1 MQNYSTIIG
10 KVLTPVKRRKFQR
23 FVQKYKGDFAAKK
36 LSCWEQFV
44 AILLGQITN
53 CSSLREIESIIKY
66 HSNQQYHLGIRKDVA
81 RSTLAKANE
90 IRDWRIYYDLFV
102 DLIGNLKSFEQKEA
116 KNVVKLIDSTPIMLN
131 LNQHKWAE
139 KTQRIGGLKV
149 HLMYDLTKEI
159 PVYFEITGAKKSDI
173 SAAKTIKLK
182 KGTTYVFDK
191 GYTDYNWWKEIDDNQ
206 SYFVTRL
213 KKKANIKELSIIQET
228 NELVSS
234 QLVGLASKK
243 VNHKQKVNEY
253 YGKTLKKVHVKREN
267 KEDLILITNDLKRS
281 DEEIADLYK
290 KRWQIELFF
299 KWIKQNLKIKKF
311 LGRSEN
317 AIKTQICIA
326 MITFVLLRL
335 TEELKEIC
343 VNIPLRMLEKIV
355 GNNLFNCVK
364 IRKYGRKKWKNP
376 NQLQF
381 CWAFSP

>member
-1 MQNYSTIIG
+1 MQKYSTIIA
-10 KVLTPVKRRKFQR
+10 KILTPVKRRKFKSI
-23 FVQKYKGDFAAKK
+23 VQKYNGDFAVKK
-36 LSCWEQFV
+36 LNCWEQFV

-66 HSNQQYHLGIRKDVA
+66 HSNQQYHLGIRKDIA

-90 IRDWRIYYDLFV
+90 TRDWRIYYDLFI
-102 DLIGNLKSFEQKEA
+102 DLVSNLKPFEQKET
-116 KNVVKLIDSTPIMLN
+116 KNVIKLIDSTPIMLD

-149 HLMYDLTKEI
+149 HLMYDLTEKM

-173 SAAKTIKLK
+173 TAAKTIRLK
-182 KGTTYVFDK
+182 QGRTYVFDK

-206 SYFVTRL
+206 SCFVTRL
-213 KKKANIKELSIIQET
+213 KKKANIKELSEIQET
-228 NELVSS
+228 NEVISS
-234 QLVGLASKK
+234 QLISLASKK
-243 VNHKQKVNEY
+243 VNHKQKVNNY
-253 YGKTLKKVHVKREN
+253 YGKTLKKVLVKREG
-267 KEDLILITNDLKRS
+267 KDPLILVTNDLKRS

-317 AIKTQICIA
+317 AIKVQICIA
-326 MITFVLLRL
+326 MISFVLLRL
-335 TEELKEIC
+335 MEELKEIC
-343 VNIPLRMLEKIV
+343 VNMPLRMLEKIV
-355 GNNLFNCVK
+355 GNNLFNCLKV
-364 IRKYGRKKWKNP
+364 RKYGRKKWKNP

-381 CWAFSP
+381 CLSFST